1 MREKTFHV
9 YVDSHDRSLLL
20 QSLVELKNLLIQ
32 QGRYTDCVDELI
44 FKVSNAPIKKFKIQ
58 KNAFYSVT
66 VNSAH
71 SATLA
76 RTFSHGVTG
85 L

>member
-44 FKVSNAPIKKFKIQ
+44 FKVINAPVKKLKI
-58 KNAFYSVT
+58 SV
-66 VNSAH
+66 N
-71 SATLA
+71 
-76 RTFSHGVTG
+76 RI
-85 L
+85 

>member
-9 YVDSHDRSLLL
+9 YVDRHDRSLLL

-44 FKVSNAPIKKFKIQ
+44 FKVINAPVKKLKI
-58 KNAFYSVT
+58 S
-66 VNSAH
+66 
-71 SATLA
+71 
-76 RTFSHGVTG
+76 
-85 L
+85 